1 MIFSLR
7 NQWSSEDQIFVII
20 RLVQNKIQIRC
31 LNQEQ
36 QKSFLEIKRILLDSK
51 IKLFLNS
58 SLKGKIH
65 KFNKPNEL
73 FPYWLI
79 TFIRKLKWRYI
90 LFRDFRIEYARGQW
104 LRTTD
109 WTQFHETSNLPD
121 HVPETKRI
129 LFRGDEGSLSESV
142 FLKELLS
149 GRTCIL
155 SGPRLIQLIK
165 FRIVSGTIESLLNCV
180 TT

>member
-1 MIFSLR
+1 MILEPRAARELFR
-7 NQWSSEDQIFVII
+7 NQKNSSRLKDQTFFQILPCKAKFTSSISRMNCFHIDWSPSYGSWSEDTSYSEISGSNMSEDSGLGQPIG
-20 RLVQNKIQIRC
+20 
-31 LNQEQ
+31 LNFMRPTIC
-36 QKSFLEIKRILLDSK
+36 SR
-51 IKLFLNS
+51 
-58 SLKGKIH
+58 
-65 KFNKPNEL
+65 
-73 FPYWLI
+73 
-79 TFIRKLKWRYI
+79 
-90 LFRDFRIEYARGQW
+90 
-104 LRTTD
+104 
-109 WTQFHETSNLPD
+109 D

>member
-7 NQWSSEDQIFVII
+7 NLWSSENQIFVII

-90 LFRDFRIEYARGQW
+90 LFRDFRVEYVRGQW

-109 WTQFHETSNLPD
+109 WTQFHETYNLLERSRAWNKTDPFPGRWRLIIGIGIFERALERSN
-121 HVPETKRI
+121 
-129 LFRGDEGSLSESV
+129 FS
-142 FLKELLS
+142 
-149 GRTCIL
+149 
-155 SGPRLIQLIK
+155 SGPRLIQRDEVHPFISCNWS
-165 FRIVSGTIESLLNCV
+165 FFIT
-180 TT
+180 